1 MEEKLKNLIEKYKKY
16 VSADN
21 EEELDDYRKGDRDT
35 LAAVIQDLKEIVESN
50 TDNKTVKN
58 WVMT

>member
-21 EEELDDYRKGDRDT
+21 EEELDDYRKGD
-35 LAAVIQDLKEIVESN
+35 
-50 TDNKTVKN
+50 
-58 WVMT
+58 

>member
-16 VSADN
+16 VSADT

-58 WVMT
+58 

>member
-35 LAAVIQDLKEIVESN
+35 LAAVIQDLREIVESDN
-50 TDNKTVKN
+50 GNKTVGNKA
-58 WVMT
+58 MT

>member
-35 LAAVIQDLKEIVESN
+35 LAAVIQDLKEIIESN

-58 WVMT
+58 

>member
-1 MEEKLKNLIEKYKKY
+1 MEEKLKNLIEKYKKC

-58 WVMT
+58 

>member
-58 WVMT
+58 

>member
-50 TDNKTVKN
+50 TDNKTVQN
-58 WVMT
+58 

>member
-35 LAAVIQDLKEIVESN
+35 LAAVIRDLKEIVESN

-58 WVMT
+58 

>member
-21 EEELDDYRKGDRDT
+21 EEKLDDYRKGDRDT

-58 WVMT
+58 

>member
-35 LAAVIQDLKEIVESN
+35 LAAVIQNLKEIVESN

-58 WVMT
+58 

>member
-21 EEELDDYRKGDRDT
+21 EEEL
-35 LAAVIQDLKEIVESN
+35 VITGKVIEIH
-50 TDNKTVKN
+50 
-58 WVMT
+58 WLL